1 MSNHHFMD
9 NVATEIR
16 IVWRIGLET
25 WGGVRRTGWMNLIII
40 VTMASILSIFGTL
53 SAFVLETQLFV
64 ENIGSALEISVYA
77 KDDASTEKMHAQIK
91 EMPTVKSVAL
101 IPKEQAWSEMKADLP
116 VSDMITRN
124 PLPDTFHVQVKDQ
137 NEIKP
142 TVDLLKTLPGV
153 EAVNYAKSVLE
164 KLQGLS
170 RVTSVVG
177 LAVSI
182 FLGTLTFFIISNTI
196 HLLIEARGR
205 EIEIMRMM
213 GVGNWYIRL
222 PFLLQGAG
230 YGLVGALI
238 AFIPLNFVEN
248 YINQLFA
255 YFQFSTSHYS
265 LGTVFMMLL
274 LMGMIVGSGGAAT
287 ATHKYLR
294 I

>member
-1 MSNHHFMD
+1 MSIHFMD
-9 NVATEIR
+9 NVAMEIR
-16 IVWRIGLET
+16 IASRIFQET
-25 WGGVRRTGWMNLIII
+25 LGGMKRTGWMNLIII

-77 KDDASTEKMHAQIK
+77 SDQANVPRLREEIGDL
-91 EMPTVKSVAL
+91 PTVKTVTL
-101 IPKEQAWSEMKADLP
+101 IPKEQAWTEMKKDLP
-116 VSDMITRN
+116 VSDMITKN
-124 PLPDTFHVQVKDQ
+124 PLPDTFHVQVKAQD
-137 NEIKP
+137 EIKP
-142 TVDLLKTLPGV
+142 TVERLKSLYGV

-164 KLQGLS
+164 KLEGLS
-170 RVTSVVG
+170 RITSFVG
-177 LAVSI
+177 LVVCI
-182 FLGTLTFFIISNTI
+182 FLGTLTFFIISNSI

-222 PFLLQGAG
+222 PFLLQGAA

-238 AFIPLNFVEN
+238 SFLPLNVVEG
-248 YINQLFA
+248 YIDQLFS

-265 LGTVFMMLL
+265 VGVVFLVL
-274 LMGMIVGSGGAAT
+274 ILMGMIVGAGGAAT